1 MGVTYITAK
10 ISIGAPVAEGSIP
23 PEPKGG
29 VERMHRRR
37 RFRHAKSLE
46 ERLAQEALELRE
58 EAGNL
63 LAGSKREAL
72 LRKAR
77 QDETAAYLAEWLT
90 SPGLQS
96 PK

>member
-1 MGVTYITAK
+1 
-10 ISIGAPVAEGSIP
+10 
-23 PEPKGG
+23 
-29 VERMHRRR
+29 MHRRR
-37 RFRHAKSLE
+37 RFKHAKSLE
-46 ERLAQEALELRE
+46 ERLTQEALQLHE

-63 LAGSKREAL
+63 PPGRKREAL

-77 QDETAAYLAEWLT
+77 QDETAAYLTEWLT